1 MAAIAHARTVALQA
15 TSPRIVAVA
24 LPTNMTVDLS
34 NTSQALNNLPS
45 YTRVSGVTALATQ
58 STLAN
63 GGGYLTGFGAVSSQA
78 SLALGGGYLTG
89 FGSVAGQNS
98 LAYGGGYL
106 TGFGAVATQASL
118 AYGGSYLT
126 GFGVLASQATV
137 NLASQITGA
146 LANSN
151 VSGLGALALLGS
163 VALDGVYVVN
173 NLAATRIGAGTIAAG
188 VIYAG
193 NIAASQI
200 TSGYIAA
207 ARINA
212 GSLTV
217 DKLGNSYVPG
227 TSNHV
232 SFSMGA
238 AWSTGSNYA
247 GGIYLADSTAY
258 FPLLAYNN
266 GNGYAF
272 AAATTDTA
280 GTYSAVVTWGGWNG
294 NTTAPTYAT
303 SAYLTSGIFG
313 GKFVYGSNA
322 QVATLGTASYAGKF
336 AYGTTYD
343 AVLGD
348 SANGIAGRF
357 RAGASGAYTR
367 SVSLCD
373 GNYAVNIDNGLLRYA
388 GVTVS
393 VPPDDTKSYLRGD
406 GTWKRLE
413 KVSDGAAT
421 ATYIGTTKPGGA
433 SNNGWAVMNISG
445 TDYYIPVWT

>member
-1 MAAIAHARTVALQA
+1 MAAIVSTRILALQA
-15 TSPRIVAVA
+15 TSPRIVAVP
-24 LPTNMTVDLS
+24 LPTNVTVDLS

-45 YTRVSGVTALATQ
+45 YTRVSGLTPLATQ

-63 GGGYLTGFGAVSSQA
+63 GGGYLTGFGSVSSQN
-78 SLALGGGYLTG
+78 SLALGG
-89 FGSVAGQNS
+89 A
-98 LAYGGGYL
+98 YL
-106 TGFGAVATQASL
+106 TGFGAVASQSSL
-118 AYGGSYLT
+118 AYGGGYLT

-137 NLASQITGA
+137 NLASQITGQ
-146 LANSN
+146 LANGN

-163 VALDGVYVVN
+163 VALDSAYVTS
-173 NLAATRIGAGTIAAG
+173 NLAVNRLGAGTLAAG
-188 VIYAG
+188 IIYAG
-193 NIAASQI
+193 DVAASQI

-217 DKLGNSYVPG
+217 DKLSNSYVPG
-227 TSNHV
+227 TGNHV

-238 AWSTGSNYA
+238 AWSSGSNYA

-280 GTYSAVVTWGGWNG
+280 GTYSAIVTWGGWNG
-294 NTTAPTYAT
+294 NTAAPTYAT

-313 GKFVYGSNA
+313 GKFVYGTDA

-348 SANGIAGRF
+348 ATNGIAVRA

-373 GNYAVNIDNGLLRYA
+373 GSYAVNIDNGLLRYA

-393 VPPDDTKSYLRGD
+393 VPPNDTKSYLRGD

-413 KVSDGAAT
+413 KVADGSAT
-421 ATYIGTTKPGGA
+421 GTWTNTTKPG
-433 SNNGWAVMNISG
+433 SNTTNGWAVINISG
-445 TDYYIPVWT
+445 NDYYIPVWT

>member
-1 MAAIAHARTVALQA
+1 MAATVNARDLALAA

-24 LPTNMTVDLS
+24 LPTNVTVDLS

-45 YTRVSGVTALATQ
+45 YSRVTGITALATQ

-63 GGGYLTGFGAVSSQA
+63 GGGYLTGFGSVSS
-78 SLALGGGYLTG
+78 
-89 FGSVAGQNS
+89 QNS

-106 TGFGAVATQASL
+106 TGFGAVASQSSL

-137 NLASQITGA
+137 NLASQITGQ

-163 VALDGVYVVN
+163 VALEGAYVVN

-193 NIAASQI
+193 DIAASQI

-212 GSLTV
+212 GTLDV
-217 DKLGNSYVPG
+217 GKLQSA
-227 TSNHV
+227 TSATMATYTTFGLGI
-232 SFSMGA
+232 SWDPLG
-238 AWSTGSNYA
+238 A
-247 GGIYLADSTAY
+247 GGACGVVGRAT
-258 FPLLAYNN
+258 NN
-266 GNGYAF
+266 ATFGGAFTQTGGNGYALI
-272 AAATTDTA
+272 AASAA
-280 GTYSAVVTWGGWNG
+280 GTGAAIATYGGWSSG
-294 NTTAPTYAT
+294 TNTRNTEAYLGANANAGYFLYGSSYYATLASSTYAGYFDYANT
-303 SAYLTSGIFG
+303 FRAKLGSST
-313 GKFVYGSNA
+313 YG
-322 QVATLGTASYAGKF
+322 
-336 AYGTTYD
+336 
-343 AVLGD
+343 
-348 SANGIAGRF
+348 GRF
-357 RAGASGAYTR
+357 VAGASGAETR
-367 SVSLCD
+367 VVALAD
-373 GNYAVNIDNGLLRYA
+373 GNYALNIEAGSFRYGA
-388 GVTVS
+388 VTVTE
-393 VPPDDTKSYLRGD
+393 PPNDTKSYLRGD

-433 SNNGWAVMNISG
+433 SNNGWAVINISG

>member
-1 MAAIAHARTVALQA
+1 MATIKHARTVALQA

-24 LPTNMTVDLS
+24 LPTNVTVDLS

-45 YTRVSGVTALATQ
+45 YSRVTGVTAIATQ
-58 STLAN
+58 TTLAN

-78 SLALGGGYLTG
+78 SLALGGSYLTG

-193 NIAASQI
+193 DVAASQI

-212 GSLTV
+212 GTISV
-217 DKLGNSYVPG
+217 AKLQSNTSATMATNTSFGLG
-227 TSNHV
+227 TTWDPL
-232 SFSMGA
+232 G
-238 AWSTGSNYA
+238 A
-247 GGIYLADSTAY
+247 GGACGVVGRAT
-258 FPLLAYNN
+258 NN
-266 GNGYAF
+266 ATFGGAFTQTGGNGYALI
-272 AAATTDTA
+272 AASAA
-280 GTYSAVVTWGGWNG
+280 GTGSAIAAYGGWSSG
-294 NTTAPTYAT
+294 TNTRNTEAYIAANANAGYFLYGSSYYATLCSSTYAGYFDYANT
-303 SAYLTSGIFG
+303 FRAKLGASS
-313 GKFVYGSNA
+313 YG
-322 QVATLGTASYAGKF
+322 
-336 AYGTTYD
+336 
-343 AVLGD
+343 
-348 SANGIAGRF
+348 GRF
-357 RAGASGAYTR
+357 VAGASGAETR
-367 SVSLCD
+367 VVALAD
-373 GNYAVNIDNGLLRYA
+373 GSYALNIEAGSFRYGA
-388 GVTVS
+388 VTVTE
-393 VPPDDTKSYLRGD
+393 PPNNTTTYLRGD

-413 KVSDGAAT
+413 KVADGAAT
-421 ATYIGTTKPGGA
+421 ATYIGTTKPGSA
-433 SNNGWAVMNISG
+433 SNNGWAVLNISG

>member
-1 MAAIAHARTVALQA
+1 MATIKHARTVALQA

-24 LPTNMTVDLS
+24 LPTNVTVDLS

-45 YTRVSGVTALATQ
+45 YSRVTGLTPLATQ

-63 GGGYLTGFGAVSSQA
+63 GGGYLTGFGSVSSQN
-78 SLALGGGYLTG
+78 SLAFGGAYLTG
-89 FGSVAGQNS
+89 FGAVASQAS

-106 TGFGAVATQASL
+106 TGFG
-118 AYGGSYLT
+118 
-126 GFGVLASQATV
+126 VLASQSTV
-137 NLASQITGA
+137 NLASQITGQ

-163 VALDGVYVVN
+163 VALDGAYVTN
-173 NLAATRIGAGTIAAG
+173 NLAANRIGAGTIAAG

-193 NIAASQI
+193 DVAASQI

-217 DKLGNSYVPG
+217 DKLANSYVPG

-232 SFSMGA
+232 SFSMGSPWA
-238 AWSTGSNYA
+238 SGSNIA
-247 GGIYLADSTAY
+247 GGIYLANSTAY

-266 GNGYAF
+266 GNGYAL

-322 QVATLGTASYAGKF
+322 QVATLGTATYAGKF
-336 AYGTTYD
+336 AYGADYD

-348 SANGIAGRF
+348 SVNGIAVRA

-373 GNYAVNIDNGLLRYA
+373 GNCALNIDNGTVRY
-388 GVTVS
+388 GPVTIA
-393 VPPDDTKSYLRGD
+393 VPPNNTNTYLRGD
-406 GTWKRLE
+406 GAWKRIE
-413 KVSDGAAT
+413 KVSDGSAT
-421 ATYIGTTKPGGA
+421 GTWVNTTKPG
-433 SNNGWAVMNISG
+433 SSSTNGWAVLNIGG

>member
-1 MAAIAHARTVALQA
+1 MATIQHARTVALQA

-24 LPTNMTVDLS
+24 LPTNVTVDLS

-45 YTRVSGVTALATQ
+45 YSRVTGITALATQ

-63 GGGYLTGFGAVSSQA
+63 GGSYLTGFGNVSS
-78 SLALGGGYLTG
+78 
-89 FGSVAGQNS
+89 QNS
-98 LAYGGGYL
+98 LAFGGGYL
-106 TGFGAVATQASL
+106 TGFGAVASQSSL

-137 NLASQITGA
+137 NLASQITGQ

-193 NIAASQI
+193 DIAASQI

-212 GSLTV
+212 GTLDV
-217 DKLGNSYVPG
+217 GKLQSA
-227 TSNHV
+227 TSATMATYTT
-232 SFSMGA
+232 FGLGIT
-238 AWSTGSNYA
+238 WDPLGA
-247 GGIYLADSTAY
+247 GGACGVVGRAT
-258 FPLLAYNN
+258 NN
-266 GNGYAF
+266 ATFGGAFTQTGGNGYALI
-272 AAATTDTA
+272 AASAA
-280 GTYSAVVTWGGWNG
+280 GTGSAIATYGGWSSG
-294 NTTAPTYAT
+294 TNTRNTEAYLGANANAGYFLYGSSYYATLASSTYAGYFDYANT
-303 SAYLTSGIFG
+303 FRAKLGSST
-313 GKFVYGSNA
+313 YG
-322 QVATLGTASYAGKF
+322 
-336 AYGTTYD
+336 
-343 AVLGD
+343 
-348 SANGIAGRF
+348 GRF
-357 RAGASGAYTR
+357 VAGASGAETR
-367 SVSLCD
+367 VVALAD
-373 GNYAVNIDNGLLRYA
+373 GSYALNIEAGSFRYGA
-388 GVTVS
+388 VTVTE
-393 VPPDDTKSYLRGD
+393 PPNDTKSYLRGD

-421 ATYIGTTKPGGA
+421 ATYIGTTKPGSA
-433 SNNGWAVMNISG
+433 SNNGWAVINISG

>member
-1 MAAIAHARTVALQA
+1 MAAIKHARTVALQA

-24 LPTNMTVDLS
+24 LPTNVTVDLS

-63 GGGYLTGFGAVSSQA
+63 GGGYLTGFGAVSSQS

-98 LAYGGGYL
+98 LAYRRRSYL
-106 TGFGAVATQASL
+106 YGFRRRGHAVSL

-126 GFGVLASQATV
+126 GFGVLASQSTV

-193 NIAASQI
+193 DIAASQI

-212 GSLTV
+212 GTLDV
-217 DKLGNSYVPG
+217 GKLQSA
-227 TSNHV
+227 TSATMAPYTTFGLGI
-232 SFSMGA
+232 SWDPLG
-238 AWSTGSNYA
+238 A
-247 GGIYLADSTAY
+247 GGACGVVGRAT
-258 FPLLAYNN
+258 NN
-266 GNGYAF
+266 ATFGGAFTQTGGNGYALIAASAAGTGSAIATYGGWSSGTNTRNTEAYLGANANAGYF
-272 AAATTDTA
+272 LYGSSYYATLASSTYAGILTTPTPSAPSWAPAPTPGASWPAARAQRPACVRWPMAAT
-280 GTYSAVVTWGGWNG
+280 
-294 NTTAPTYAT
+294 
-303 SAYLTSGIFG
+303 
-313 GKFVYGSNA
+313 
-322 QVATLGTASYAGKF
+322 
-336 AYGTTYD
+336 
-343 AVLGD
+343 
-348 SANGIAGRF
+348 R
-357 RAGASGAYTR
+357 
-367 SVSLCD
+367 
-373 GNYAVNIDNGLLRYA
+373 
-388 GVTVS
+388 
-393 VPPDDTKSYLRGD
+393 
-406 GTWKRLE
+406 
-413 KVSDGAAT
+413 
-421 ATYIGTTKPGGA
+421 
-433 SNNGWAVMNISG
+433 
-445 TDYYIPVWT
+445 

>member
-1 MAAIAHARTVALQA
+1 MATIKHARTVALQA

-45 YTRVSGVTALATQ
+45 YTRVTGVTALATQ

-78 SLALGGGYLTG
+78 SLALGGSYLTG

-106 TGFGAVATQASL
+106 TGFGAVATQSSL

-126 GFGVLASQATV
+126 GFGVLASQSTV

-212 GSLTV
+212 GTLDV
-217 DKLGNSYVPG
+217 GKLQSA
-227 TSNHV
+227 TSATMATYTT
-232 SFSMGA
+232 FGLGIT
-238 AWSTGSNYA
+238 WDPLGA
-247 GGIYLADSTAY
+247 GGACGVVGRAT
-258 FPLLAYNN
+258 NN
-266 GNGYAF
+266 ATFGGAFTQTGGNGYALI
-272 AAATTDTA
+272 AASAA
-280 GTYSAVVTWGGWNG
+280 GTGSAIAAYGGWSSG
-294 NTTAPTYAT
+294 TNTRNNEAYLGT
-303 SAYLTSGIFG
+303 SANAGY
-313 GKFVYGSNA
+313 FVYGSSYF
-322 QVATLGTASYAGKF
+322 ATLASSTYAGYFDYANTFRAKLGSSSYGGRFVAGAAGAETRVCALADGSYALNIEAGTF
-336 AYGTTYD
+336 RYG
-343 AVLGD
+343 A
-348 SANGIAGRF
+348 
-357 RAGASGAYTR
+357 
-367 SVSLCD
+367 
-373 GNYAVNIDNGLLRYA
+373 
-388 GVTVS
+388 VTVTQ
-393 VPPDDTKSYLRGD
+393 PPNNATTYLRGD

-421 ATYIGTTKPGGA
+421 ATYIGTTKPGSA
-433 SNNGWAVMNISG
+433 SNNGWAVLNISG

>member
-1 MAAIAHARTVALQA
+1 MATIKHARTLALQA
-15 TSPRIVAVA
+15 TSPRVVPVP
-24 LPTNMTVDLS
+24 LPTNVTVDLS
-34 NTSQALNNLPS
+34 NTAQALNNLPS
-45 YTRVSGVTALATQ
+45 YSRVTGLTALATQ

-63 GGGYLTGFGAVSSQA
+63 GGGYLTGFGAVSSQNTL
-78 SLALGGGYLTG
+78 SL
-89 FGSVAGQNS
+89 
-98 LAYGGGYL
+98 GGGYL
-106 TGFGAVATQASL
+106 TGFGAVASQSSL
-118 AYGGSYLT
+118 AYGGGYLT

-137 NLASQITGA
+137 NLASQITGQ

-163 VALDGVYVVN
+163 VALDGAYVTN
-173 NLAATRIGAGTIAAG
+173 NLAANRIGAGTIAAG

-193 NIAASQI
+193 DIAASQI

-217 DKLGNSYVPG
+217 DKLSNSYVPG

-238 AWSTGSNYA
+238 AWSGGSNYA
-247 GGIYLADSTAY
+247 GGIYLADNTAY

-313 GKFVYGSNA
+313 GKFVYGSDA
-322 QVATLGTASYAGKF
+322 QVATLGTATYAGKF
-336 AYGTTYD
+336 AYGASFD

-348 SANGIAGRF
+348 STSGIAVRA

-373 GNYAVNIDNGLLRYA
+373 GSYAVNIDNGTLRYGA
-388 GVTVS
+388 VTIVE
-393 VPPDDTKSYLRGD
+393 PPNTTSTYLRGD
-406 GTWKRLE
+406 GTWKRIE
-413 KVSDGAAT
+413 KVADGT
-421 ATYIGTTKPGGA
+421 ATGTWLNTTKPG
-433 SNNGWAVMNISG
+433 SNSTNGWAVINISG

>member
-1 MAAIAHARTVALQA
+1 
-15 TSPRIVAVA
+15 
-24 LPTNMTVDLS
+24 
-34 NTSQALNNLPS
+34 
-45 YTRVSGVTALATQ
+45 
-58 STLAN
+58 
-63 GGGYLTGFGAVSSQA
+63 
-78 SLALGGGYLTG
+78 
-89 FGSVAGQNS
+89 
-98 LAYGGGYL
+98 
-106 TGFGAVATQASL
+106 
-118 AYGGSYLT
+118 
-126 GFGVLASQATV
+126 
-137 NLASQITGA
+137 
-146 LANSN
+146 
-151 VSGLGALALLGS
+151 
-163 VALDGVYVVN
+163 VALDGAYVTN
-173 NLAATRIGAGTIAAG
+173 NLAANRIGVGTLAAG

-193 NIAASQI
+193 DVAASQI

-217 DKLGNSYVPG
+217 DKLSNSYVPG

-232 SFSMGA
+232 SFSLGA
-238 AWSTGSNYA
+238 AWSSGSNYA
-247 GGIYLADSTAY
+247 GGIYLADSTAH

-280 GTYSAVVTWGGWNG
+280 GNYSAIVTWGGWNG

-303 SAYLTSGIFG
+303 SAYLTAGIFG

-322 QVATLGTASYAGKF
+322 QVATLATASYAGKF
-336 AYGTTYD
+336 AYGASFD

-348 SANGIAGRF
+348 SANGIAVRA

-393 VPPDDTKSYLRGD
+393 VPPNDTKSYLRGD

-413 KVSDGAAT
+413 KVADGSAT
-421 ATYIGTTKPGGA
+421 GTWVNSTKPGGA
-433 SNNGWAVMNISG
+433 STNGWAVINISG

>member
-1 MAAIAHARTVALQA
+1 MATIKHARTVALQA

-45 YTRVSGVTALATQ
+45 YTRVTGVTTLATQ

-78 SLALGGGYLTG
+78 SLALGGSYLTG

-193 NIAASQI
+193 DIAASQI

-212 GSLTV
+212 GTLDV
-217 DKLGNSYVPG
+217 GKLKSA
-227 TSNHV
+227 TS
-232 SFSMGA
+232 
-238 AWSTGSNYA
+238 STMAPYTTFGLGISWDPLGA
-247 GGIYLADSTAY
+247 GGACGVVGRAT
-258 FPLLAYNN
+258 NN
-266 GNGYAF
+266 ATFGGAFTQTGGNGYALI
-272 AAATTDTA
+272 AASAA
-280 GTYSAVVTWGGWNG
+280 GTGSAIATYGGWSSG
-294 NTTAPTYAT
+294 TNTRNTEAYLGANANAGYFLYGSSYYATLASSTYAGYFDYANT
-303 SAYLTSGIFG
+303 FRAKLGSSS
-313 GKFVYGSNA
+313 YG
-322 QVATLGTASYAGKF
+322 
-336 AYGTTYD
+336 
-343 AVLGD
+343 
-348 SANGIAGRF
+348 GRF
-357 RAGASGAYTR
+357 VAGAAGAETR
-367 SVSLCD
+367 VCALAD
-373 GNYAVNIDNGLLRYA
+373 GNYALNIEAGDIRY
-388 GVTVS
+388 GSVTID
-393 VPPDDTKSYLRGD
+393 PPPNNNTTYLRGNGD
-406 GTWKRLE
+406 WARME
-413 KVSDGAAT
+413 KVADGSAT
-421 ATYIGTTKPGGA
+421 ATYIGTTKPGSA
-433 SNNGWAVMNISG
+433 SNNGWAVINISG

>member
-1 MAAIAHARTVALQA
+1 MAAIVSTRILALQA
-15 TSPRIVAVA
+15 TSPRIVAVP
-24 LPTNMTVDLS
+24 LPTNVSVDLS

-45 YTRVSGVTALATQ
+45 YTRVTGLTPLATQ
-58 STLAN
+58 SSLAN
-63 GGGYLTGFGAVSSQA
+63 GGGYLTGFGSVSSQN
-78 SLALGGGYLTG
+78 SLALGGAYLTG
-89 FGSVAGQNS
+89 FGAVASQSS

-106 TGFGAVATQASL
+106 TGFG
-118 AYGGSYLT
+118 
-126 GFGVLASQATV
+126 VLASQSTV
-137 NLASQITGA
+137 NLASQITGQ

-163 VALDGVYVVN
+163 VALDGAYVTN
-173 NLAATRIGAGTIAAG
+173 NLAANRIGAGTIAAG

-193 NIAASQI
+193 DIAASQI

-217 DKLGNSYVPG
+217 DKLANSYVPG

-238 AWSTGSNYA
+238 SWSGGSNYA

-280 GTYSAVVTWGGWNG
+280 GTYAAVVTWGGWNG
-294 NTTAPTYAT
+294 STTAPTYAT
-303 SAYLTSGIFG
+303 SAYLTAGIFG
-313 GKFVYGSNA
+313 GKFVYGSDA
-322 QVATLGTASYAGKF
+322 QVATLATVSYAGKF
-336 AYGTTYD
+336 AYGTDFD

-348 SANGIAGRF
+348 SANGIAVRA

-373 GNYAVNIDNGLLRYA
+373 GNYALNIDNGTLRYGA
-388 GVTVS
+388 VTIAE
-393 VPPDDTKSYLRGD
+393 PPNDTKSYLRGD

-413 KVSDGAAT
+413 KVADGSAT
-421 ATYIGTTKPGGA
+421 GTWVNSTKPGGA
-433 SNNGWAVMNISG
+433 STNGWAVINISG

>member
-1 MAAIAHARTVALQA
+1 MLFR
-15 TSPRIVAVA
+15 S
-24 LPTNMTVDLS
+24 
-34 NTSQALNNLPS
+34 
-45 YTRVSGVTALATQ
+45 
-58 STLAN
+58 
-63 GGGYLTGFGAVSSQA
+63 
-78 SLALGGGYLTG
+78 
-89 FGSVAGQNS
+89 
-98 LAYGGGYL
+98 
-106 TGFGAVATQASL
+106 
-118 AYGGSYLT
+118 
-126 GFGVLASQATV
+126 
-137 NLASQITGA
+137 LASQITGK

-163 VALDGVYVVN
+163 VALDGAYVTN
-173 NLAATRIGAGTIAAG
+173 NLAANRIGAGTIAAG

-193 NIAASQI
+193 DVAASQI

-217 DKLGNSYVPG
+217 DKLSNSYVPG

-238 AWSTGSNYA
+238 SWSGGSNYA

-266 GNGYAF
+266 GNGYAL

-280 GTYSAVVTWGGWNG
+280 GNYSAIVTWGGWNG
-294 NTTAPTYAT
+294 NTTAPTYTT
-303 SAYLTSGIFG
+303 SAYLTAGIFG
-313 GKFVYGSNA
+313 GKFVYGSDA
-322 QVATLGTASYAGKF
+322 QVATLGTATYAGKF
-336 AYGTTYD
+336 AYGASFD

-348 SANGIAGRF
+348 SANGIAVRA

-388 GVTVS
+388 GVTIA
-393 VPPDDTKSYLRGD
+393 VPPNDTKSYLRGD

-413 KVSDGAAT
+413 KVADGSAT
-421 ATYIGTTKPGGA
+421 GTWVNSTKPGGA
-433 SNNGWAVMNISG
+433 STNGWAVINISG

>member
-1 MAAIAHARTVALQA
+1 MATIKHARTLALQA
-15 TSPRIVAVA
+15 TSPRVVAVA
-24 LPTNMTVDLS
+24 LPTNVTVDLS

-45 YTRVSGVTALATQ
+45 YSRVTGLTPLATQ

-63 GGGYLTGFGAVSSQA
+63 GGGYLTGFGSVSS
-78 SLALGGGYLTG
+78 
-89 FGSVAGQNS
+89 QNS
-98 LAYGGGYL
+98 LAFGGAYL
-106 TGFGAVATQASL
+106 TGFGAVASQASL

-126 GFGVLASQATV
+126 GFGVLASQSTV
-137 NLASQITGA
+137 NLASQITGS

-163 VALDGVYVVN
+163 VALDGAYVTN
-173 NLAATRIGAGTIAAG
+173 NLAANRIGAGTIAAG

-193 NIAASQI
+193 DVAASQI

-217 DKLGNSYVPG
+217 DKLSNSYVPG

-238 AWSTGSNYA
+238 AWSSGSNYA

-280 GTYSAVVTWGGWNG
+280 GNYSAIVTWGGWNG
-294 NTTAPTYAT
+294 STTAPTYAT
-303 SAYLTSGIFG
+303 SAYLTAGIFG

-322 QVATLGTASYAGKF
+322 QVATLATASYAGKF
-336 AYGTTYD
+336 AYGTDYD

-348 SANGIAGRF
+348 SANGIAVRA

-388 GVTVS
+388 GVTIA
-393 VPPDDTKSYLRGD
+393 VPPNDTKSYLRGD

-413 KVSDGAAT
+413 KVADGT
-421 ATYIGTTKPGGA
+421 ATGTWMNTTKPGSG
-433 SNNGWAVMNISG
+433 STNGWAVINISG